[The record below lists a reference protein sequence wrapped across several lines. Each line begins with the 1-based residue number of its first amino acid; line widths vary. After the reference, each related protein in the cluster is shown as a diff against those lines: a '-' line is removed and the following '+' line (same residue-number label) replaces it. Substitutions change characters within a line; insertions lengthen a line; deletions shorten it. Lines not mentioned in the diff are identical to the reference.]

1 LAVAGLP
8 DPAELEAKAAA
19 PEKVRQPETLKSFLI
34 DSRRV
39 TAFSKFI
46 ILTPNPDKPENIL
59 LKKAFA
65 NMMGFE

>member
-46 ILTPNPDKPENIL
+46 IKPHIL
-59 LKKAFA
+59 L
-65 NMMGFE
+65 